1 MVKPLC
7 FWALGKLFLVII
19 IYITFKPRA
28 KGAPKV
34 LLAPL
39 FTFSIFPL
47 SFQLQLT

>member
-28 KGAPKV
+28 KELPRFCWHHYL
-34 LLAPL
+34 LLASL
-39 FTFSIFPL
+39 LSIFNYN
-47 SFQLQLT
+47 